1 MITAILHSLIGFYLQ
16 LVPCAFFCLY
26 PFYNSFRYPRRRIIA
41 LVAAIVIGMS
51 VIFTHIYV
59 VLDIPSGAY
68 VSFFPLNLTFLL
80 TVGLLAIVYLLS
92 IRAPAVHLLY
102 MLILVL
108 NYGFLVS
115 DISDWFIADWFFNV
129 DYLYDTGILLTIFI
143 ATVLLFYPMLK
154 VLRLV
159 RSAFDSLIEASIW
172 KWFLLTPSLFFAAML
187 LFYQIPLSIGWPRER
202 ILSLFIRA
210 MIVLMLIICVIAL
223 RTMQAV
229 QRQAD
234 EYAAIKST
242 VNSYKLMA
250 ETTRK
255 ERELRHE
262 FHHHIAALSI
272 LLQNQNYEGA
282 KDYLDKISESDA
294 GGIARTY
301 TPHVL
306 LNSILS
312 EYERR
317 AAASEI
323 PTSYSIHVPNP
334 VFMNDSDLCQFLS
347 NMLDNAI
354 EANLQLESGER
365 NLSLTIRQTG
375 NFLYFLCENPCDST
389 RLRPS
394 SDSFDTIKS
403 GDNSH
408 GYGLPIMKR
417 IAEKYNGVF
426 RIDIQ
431 DAVFTVTANL
441 CAAPHN
447 AKGRA

>member
-1 MITAILHSLIGFYLQ
+1 MIPAILHSLIGFYLQ

-26 PFYNSFRYPRRRIIA
+26 PFCNSFRYPRRRVIA
-41 LVAAIVIGMS
+41 LVASIVIGMS

-80 TVGLLAIVYLLS
+80 TVGLLTIVYLLC
-92 IRAPAVHLLY
+92 IRAAAVHLLY

-115 DISDWFIADWFFNV
+115 DIRDWFIDV
-129 DYLYDTGILLTIFI
+129 DYLYDTDVLLATFI
-143 ATVLLFYPMLK
+143 STVILFYPMLK

-159 RSAFDSLIEASIW
+159 RSAFDSQIEAGVW
-172 KWFLLTPSLFFAAML
+172 KWFILTPGLFFASML
-187 LFYQIPLSIGWPRER
+187 LFYQIPLSIGWPRDR
-202 ILSLFIRA
+202 ILPLFIRA

-234 EYAAIKST
+234 EYASIKST

-250 ETTRK
+250 ETTHK

-272 LLQNQNYEGA
+272 LLQNRDYEGA
-282 KDYLDKISESDA
+282 KDYLDKISENDA

-301 TPHVL
+301 TPHIL

-375 NFLYFLCENPCDST
+375 NFLYFLCETPAIPPVCAPRRTVLTPSNPAT
-389 RLRPS
+389 
-394 SDSFDTIKS
+394 
-403 GDNSH
+403 
-408 GYGLPIMKR
+408 
-417 IAEKYNGVF
+417 
-426 RIDIQ
+426 
-431 DAVFTVTANL
+431 TATAMGSPL
-441 CAAPHN
+441 
-447 AKGRA
+447 